1 MLNFDNDNNLEDR
14 KFYLDLESLKL
25 RKFLEKEINYG
36 IFGTSAPTVS
46 IKQYYDENKK
56 DYKLMLLLDSSN
68 SIYGEDSKLVIIK
81 RANEFAEELKDAFSE
96 VGLVISDIIDLDAR
110 FTEDELSFL
119 PDKIKCNKMNINY
132 FTGAGKNTKSTSLS
146 FLENKELKF
155 YNISSQTPKMHINAE
170 VITDFTPKFK
180 IGNNIHI
187 KLTIYDDQLPSTI
200 EEYESMFMPYAEIT
214 DSLMIEVKP
223 DKGFEICDSL
233 PYRFSL
239 YDALE
244 FYISQTYRT
253 TQGYFNQVHNDKELR
268 KTLLL
273 ENLIKL
279 YNKVNEK

>member
-1 MLNFDNDNNLEDR
+1 MLNFDNDNKVEDR

-46 IKQYYDENKK
+46 VKQYYDENKK

-132 FTGAGKNTKSTSLS
+132 FTGASKNTKSTSLS
-146 FLENKELKF
+146 F
-155 YNISSQTPKMHINAE
+155 
-170 VITDFTPKFK
+170 
-180 IGNNIHI
+180 
-187 KLTIYDDQLPSTI
+187 
-200 EEYESMFMPYAEIT
+200 
-214 DSLMIEVKP
+214 
-223 DKGFEICDSL
+223 
-233 PYRFSL
+233 
-239 YDALE
+239 
-244 FYISQTYRT
+244 
-253 TQGYFNQVHNDKELR
+253 
-268 KTLLL
+268 
-273 ENLIKL
+273 
-279 YNKVNEK
+279 

>member
-1 MLNFDNDNNLEDR
+1 
-14 KFYLDLESLKL
+14 
-25 RKFLEKEINYG
+25 
-36 IFGTSAPTVS
+36 
-46 IKQYYDENKK
+46 
-56 DYKLMLLLDSSN
+56 
-68 SIYGEDSKLVIIK
+68 
-81 RANEFAEELKDAFSE
+81 
-96 VGLVISDIIDLDAR
+96 
-110 FTEDELSFL
+110 
-119 PDKIKCNKMNINY
+119 MNINY

-146 FLENKELKF
+146 FLENKKLKF
-155 YNISSQTPKMHINAE
+155 YNIGSQTPKMHINAE

-200 EEYESMFMPYAEIT
+200 EGYESMFMPYAEIT
-214 DSLMIEVKP
+214 DSLMIEVKVKL
-223 DKGFEICDSL
+223 DKGFGICGPLS
-233 PYRFSL
+233 YRFSL

-244 FYISQTYRT
+244 FYISKTYRT

>member
-1 MLNFDNDNNLEDR
+1 MLNFDNDNNVEDR

-46 IKQYYDENKK
+46 IKQYYDEDKK

-68 SIYGEDSKLVIIK
+68 SIYEEVSKLVIIK
-81 RANEFAEELKDAFSE
+81 RANGFAEELKDVFSE
-96 VGLVISDIIDLDAR
+96 VGVVISDIIDLDAQ
-110 FTEDELSFL
+110 FIEDELSFL

-132 FTGAGKNTKSTSLS
+132 FTRAGKNTKSTSLS
-146 FLENKELKF
+146 FLENKKLKF
-155 YNISSQTPKMHINAE
+155 YNIGSQTPKMHINAE

-180 IGNNIHI
+180 ISDNINI
-187 KLTIYDDQLPSTI
+187 KLTIYADQLPSTI
-200 EEYESMFMPYAEIT
+200 EGYESMFMPYAEIT
-214 DSLMIEVKP
+214 DNLKIEVKP
-223 DKGFEICDSL
+223 DKGFGICGSL

-239 YDALE
+239 YDVLE
-244 FYISQTYRT
+244 FYTRQTYRT

>member
-1 MLNFDNDNNLEDR
+1 MLNFDNDNNVEDR

-46 IKQYYDENKK
+46 IKQYYDEIRGLQI
-56 DYKLMLLLDSSN
+56 DVIVDSSN

-96 VGLVISDIIDLDAR
+96 VGLVISDIIDLDVR

-132 FTGAGKNTKSTSLS
+132 FTGASKNTKSTSLS

-155 YNISSQTPKMHINAE
+155 YTIGSQTPKMHINAE

-187 KLTIYDDQLPSTI
+187 KLTIYDDQLS
-200 EEYESMFMPYAEIT
+200 
-214 DSLMIEVKP
+214 KH
-223 DKGFEICDSL
+223 
-233 PYRFSL
+233 YRR
-239 YDALE
+239 
-244 FYISQTYRT
+244 I
-253 TQGYFNQVHNDKELR
+253 
-268 KTLLL
+268 
-273 ENLIKL
+273 
-279 YNKVNEK
+279 

>member
-1 MLNFDNDNNLEDR
+1 
-14 KFYLDLESLKL
+14 
-25 RKFLEKEINYG
+25 
-36 IFGTSAPTVS
+36 
-46 IKQYYDENKK
+46 
-56 DYKLMLLLDSSN
+56 
-68 SIYGEDSKLVIIK
+68 
-81 RANEFAEELKDAFSE
+81 
-96 VGLVISDIIDLDAR
+96 
-110 FTEDELSFL
+110 
-119 PDKIKCNKMNINY
+119 MNINY
-132 FTGAGKNTKSTSLS
+132 FTGASKNTKSTSLS

-214 DSLMIEVKP
+214 DSLMSEVKL
-223 DKGFEICDSL
+223 DKGFGICGSS